1 MLKFQCSSCGACCAT
16 AGSDGRMPN
25 RGDGACVHLTDEN
38 LCAIFDDRPDICRAD
53 YMHKQIQK
61 TYPHVDKY
69 EYYVKATKVCHML
82 IDLYELDE
90 SYKIPISVYN
100 EQLEKIQQT
109 IINKMK

>member
-1 MLKFQCSSCGACCAT
+1 
-16 AGSDGRMPN
+16 
-25 RGDGACVHLTDEN
+25 
-38 LCAIFDDRPDICRAD
+38 
-53 YMHKQIQK
+53 MHKQIQK